1 MRRDDSPRHDRILAG
16 VSRTIE
22 LLAGLVLL
30 VIGVVVLASDPLLGL
45 IHSIGIGD
53 DVLAWWP
60 ILLVGLSLFFLV
72 PALIGRQQRRLRA
85 GMVIP
90 GALLAGV
97 GGALLY
103 TSLTDRWGAWSY
115 LWSVLP
121 FSFGLGMYAAGW
133 IADAPAFK
141 WIGSGIA
148 AGGVL
153 AYLVFA
159 TAFGGEA
166 FRLIAAI
173 GIIGLGLALTI
184 GGLAERLS
192 RKSRA

>member
-1 MRRDDSPRHDRILAG
+1 M
-16 VSRTIE
+16 SRTIE
-22 LLAGLVLL
+22 LLAGLLL
-30 VIGVVVLASDPLLGL
+30 LIVGVVVLASEPLTGFVRGLGV
-45 IHSIGIGD
+45 GD
-53 DVLAWWP
+53 DVLRWWP
-60 ILLVGLSLFFLV
+60 VLFIGLSLFFLV
-72 PALIGRQQRRLRA
+72 PGILGGPNRRLRA
-85 GMVIP
+85 GMMIP

-97 GGALLY
+97 GAALLY
-103 TSLTDRWGAWSY
+103 TSLTDRWGAWAY

-121 FSFGLGMYAAGW
+121 FSFGLGMYGAGW

-148 AGGVL
+148 VGGVV

-166 FRLIAAI
+166 FRVIAAI
-173 GIIGLGLALTI
+173 GIIALGLALTV

-192 RKSRA
+192 RR